1 MVAGLTLA
9 LFVSVTTL
17 VPSSLIQSRGLSTRY
32 SRGRPV
38 GNKSPQEFA
47 VKVRIQPTHS
57 ERAPQCSL
65 PESIDSCLSEAQL
78 PAQLR
83 LDDRLVHL
91 PSACCESPVQLG

>member
-1 MVAGLTLA
+1 MSGEELLVLTR
-9 LFVSVTTL
+9 S
-17 VPSSLIQSRGLSTRY
+17 Y
-32 SRGRPV
+32 SART
-38 GNKSPQEFA
+38 A
-47 VKVRIQPTHS
+47 AAAIQPTHS